1 MARILSRPMF
11 RKGGLSRETGIM
23 SGLDSPRRNYAGGGN
38 IGGGIA
44 RGVPMG
50 NRTGFQTTNLQGIF
64 DMSKNKAGQ
73 KIVEEAAKKVR
84 FQGIRNLLRK
94 FPELAKRLGTR
105 IPLTLSQSAAA
116 GPVTGM
122 IAPLAAGAAIGTG
135 AGMLTDWA
143 TRATDTPEAYAYR
156 KKLVQ
161 DDPFYFDETNLDVG
175 EGLAEISRLDVGEKP
190 GFFPRG
196 GIKKWRE
203 DRGLDPVTGEKIVPP
218 AEDKPDLTTGNDLN
232 TQVTGDVESD
242 LMRAYKE
249 YAPIFEKE
257 LGVSP
262 EDTKKQL
269 LFEVAKQGFGLAGD
283 PGGDLIGAIGKR
295 AEKGI
300 EGAEKIVSDVS
311 TAKRQAKLLALQ
323 TAIKEGE
330 PGQVGKAVKDIAKIY
345 NVSEKDAAAIY
356 EKWQRNDTTA
366 RAATNKRYAEQAE
379 KLGLV
384 KDNQN
389 RFIAEANE
397 IANKHPELIGQFNN
411 KLPEDPDD
419 WEVGGYYVTDTGR
432 LIRVVEQEGKKVR
445 IGMDETGFSDK
456 KKNKK

>member
-1 MARILSRPMF
+1 MEKP
-11 RKGGLSRETGIM
+11 
-23 SGLDSPRRNYAGGGN
+23 
-38 IGGGIA
+38 
-44 RGVPMG
+44 
-50 NRTGFQTTNLQGIF
+50 
-64 DMSKNKAGQ
+64 
-73 KIVEEAAKKVR
+73 
-84 FQGIRNLLRK
+84 
-94 FPELAKRLGTR
+94 
-105 IPLTLSQSAAA
+105 
-116 GPVTGM
+116 
-122 IAPLAAGAAIGTG
+122 
-135 AGMLTDWA
+135 
-143 TRATDTPEAYAYR
+143 
-156 KKLVQ
+156 
-161 DDPFYFDETNLDVG
+161 
-175 EGLAEISRLDVGEKP
+175 EISITESDIDTK
-190 GFFPRG
+190 
-196 GIKKWRE
+196 
-203 DRGLDPVTGEKIVPP
+203 
-218 AEDKPDLTTGNDLN
+218 
-232 TQVTGDVESD
+232 VTGDVESD

-269 LFEVAKQGFGLAGD
+269 WLQAAKQGFGLAGD

-323 TAIKEGE
+323 TAIREGE
-330 PGQVGKAVKDIAKIY
+330 PGQIGKAVKDIAKIY
-345 NVSEKDAAAIY
+345 KVSQEEAAAIY
-356 EKWQRNDTTA
+356 EKWNRNDSTA
-366 RAATNKRYAEQAE
+366 RAAANARYAEQAE

-445 IGMDETGFSDK
+445 IGMNETGFSDK

>member
-11 RKGGLSRETGIM
+11 RKGGLSKAPRPSYRGGGVTTVRPGYRGGGRMTGIM
-23 SGLDSPRRNYAGGGN
+23 SGIVDRRPYKTGSSWYKPWSWNMFNKTPLTGGSPNVPALYKKPLESRIASKIRGAGRWLKGLPGKE
-38 IGGGIA
+38 GIA
-44 RGVPMG
+44 
-50 NRTGFQTTNLQGIF
+50 GIIARNF
-64 DMSKNKAGQ
+64 PKTAAVMEPIIPHYIAGKGALAQKKLIDKASEKGLLDEMDFEYVDGRVLPTEETVQ
-73 KIVEEAAKKVR
+73 KIDPYKTPKQREMEASMEK
-84 FQGIRNLLRK
+84 
-94 FPELAKRLGTR
+94 P
-105 IPLTLSQSAAA
+105 
-116 GPVTGM
+116 
-122 IAPLAAGAAIGTG
+122 
-135 AGMLTDWA
+135 
-143 TRATDTPEAYAYR
+143 
-156 KKLVQ
+156 
-161 DDPFYFDETNLDVG
+161 
-175 EGLAEISRLDVGEKP
+175 EISITESDIDTK
-190 GFFPRG
+190 
-196 GIKKWRE
+196 
-203 DRGLDPVTGEKIVPP
+203 
-218 AEDKPDLTTGNDLN
+218 
-232 TQVTGDVESD
+232 VTGDVESD

-269 LFEVAKQGFGLAGD
+269 WLQAAKQGFGLAGD

-323 TAIKEGE
+323 TAIREGE
-330 PGQVGKAVKDIAKIY
+330 PGQIGKAVKDIAKIY
-345 NVSEKDAAAIY
+345 KDSQEEAAAIY

-445 IGMDETGFSDK
+445 IGMNETGFSDK